1 MLRRQSD
8 SHDFQVAAADFATV
22 GVVAGADIGGG
33 AGKKDDAKS
42 RELVLA
48 VKIVEALFFSVVGF
62 VAIDDFVEV
71 TPDTGLFH
79 RLMFVA
85 PAAGGHESIAQTG
98 FLCFL

>member
-22 GVVAGADIGGG
+22 DVVAGADVGGG

-48 VKIVEALFFSVVGF
+48 VKIVESLFFSVIGF
-62 VAIDDFVEV
+62 LAIDDFVEV
-71 TPDTGLFH
+71 TPVAGLFH
-79 RLMFVA
+79 RLVLIA
-85 PAAGGHESIAQTG
+85 PAAGGHEHVAKSG
-98 FLCFL
+98 FF